1 MPMPQPV
8 PEDPDNTNGDGSN
21 PPDEVEIE
29 EEAVPMA
36 GAQEGE
42 GTDPESLEDPEAL
55 VELADE
61 ETPLSAAPHT
71 GDALL
76 FWCAAAGLALA
87 ALAERK
93 RRKINATCKH

>member
-1 MPMPQPV
+1 
-8 PEDPDNTNGDGSN
+8 
-21 PPDEVEIE
+21 
-29 EEAVPMA
+29 
-36 GAQEGE
+36 
-42 GTDPESLEDPEAL
+42 